1 MDKKTI
7 GMVELKDRFTRLN
20 QELGNTNAN
29 ISKLQQALGQEQ
41 AKSQQILGAMQS
53 VADLMVTLVGQ
64 EEAQKIVS
72 EIQNLKKDE
81 VKLNGEN
88 KQ

>member
-41 AKSQQILGAMQS
+41 VKSQQILGAMQS

-64 EEAQKIVS
+64 EETQKIIN
-72 EIQNLKKDE
+72 EIQNPKKEE

>member
-64 EEAQKIVS
+64 EETQKTIN
-72 EIQNLKKDE
+72 EIQNPKKEE